1 MSIRNIIALVVAIVV
16 GVFVVKIVWAIIGF
30 VGSILVFLLSVAVA
44 GAVVYMLYRAFNN
57 LLTSGKRLT

>member
-1 MSIRNIIALVVAIVV
+1 MSIRNIIALVGAVVV
-16 GVFVVKIVWAIIGF
+16 GVLVVKAAFWLLSLAWG
-30 VGSILVFLLSVAVA
+30 ILGFLLSVAVV